1 MPARGGA
8 CDEEKVLERI
18 IKSLP
23 PTALIVAGAVVFVLG
38 TGFLLASDATLA
50 SANSG
55 ASGDLAQAGRW
66 LQFVAWACLLAAV
79 CFAGWEAIVLSEWV
93 AGAEI
98 AAAALGTLLLMI
110 AAAAS
115 AASNGSSAA
124 AAVTGAVGIG
134 VWALLVL
141 SRAARVSLNEQ
152 RAAQAVHS
160 TVQGDRGHQA
170 DLWLAAAIGLFA
182 LAIGYGITSAAS
194 SEGAGIAAGLLEAAG
209 IAALAWAVTVARSRK
224 MLSSRPVPPILA
236 GLALLAIS
244 FLAAAIVAGLAF
256 GTLTA
261 LGVALTVVTAV
272 ELAAVVA
279 LGLAAWTRV
288 RELAVAGVR

>member
-18 IKSLP
+18 IKSLT
-23 PTALIVAGAVVFVLG
+23 PTALVMAGAVVFVLG

-79 CFAGWEAIVLSEWV
+79 CFAGWEAIVRSEWV

-110 AAAAS
+110 AAAAL

-288 RELAVAGVR
+288 RELAVVGVR